1 MISGMII
8 LEIIW
13 TGGLPHP
20 GGLPHLPG
28 FHQLHENRPY
38 RQQQHQM
45 LYLHDHAGIT
55 VLQKLLV

>member
-1 MISGMII
+1 MII

-45 LYLHDHAGIT
+45 LYLHDHEGIT
-55 VLQKLLV
+55 VLQKFLV